1 MCGRFVSREQAA
13 IEREYN
19 IKVRNPFER
28 LYNAAPTMTLPVI
41 RREPGKPAPF
51 REVLG
56 MRWGLIPGWW
66 SQPSLPTSTINAR
79 SEEAATKPMWRGA
92 LRHTRCLVPALGW
105 YEWHPTPEGKVP
117 YYIHTAEGAGICFA
131 GLWSEWRNPAGESQ
145 LSFAILT
152 RAASPMM
159 AFVHTRMPMVI
170 APAAQDDWLADWQGD
185 PSAHLNEQ
193 VAAALG
199 EFEYYPVSRYVNTP
213 RNQGERC
220 IARATENA
228 QAPPPVLA
236 LTEAATLGAAP
247 DKN

>member
-28 LYNAAPTMTLPVI
+28 IYNAAPTLSLPVI
-41 RREPGKPAPF
+41 RQGPGKTRDE
-51 REVLG
+51 REALA
-56 MRWGLIPGWW
+56 MRWGLIPSWW

-105 YEWHPTPEGKVP
+105 YEWHATPEGKVP
-117 YYIHTAEGAGICFA
+117 YFIHAPGKAGISFA
-131 GLWSEWRNPAGESQ
+131 GLWSEWRNPAGEAQ

-152 RAASPMM
+152 RAASP
-159 AFVHTRMPMVI
+159 ALAPVHNRMPLVL
-170 APAAQDDWLADWQGD
+170 APAAWDAWLADWPSD
-185 PSAHLNEQ
+185 PAVRLADQ
-193 VAAALG
+193 VADSPD
-199 EFEYYPVSRYVNTP
+199 EFEYYPVSRYVNAP

-220 IARATENA
+220 IDPAT
-228 QAPPPVLA
+228 
-236 LTEAATLGAAP
+236 T
-247 DKN
+247 